1 MKKILILF
9 AASAFIMSC
18 GNNNNADNNA
28 AGTSAG
34 TTTDTAAATTPATT
48 DATAPAAG
56 GAASADAD
64 KGLNLIAQSDCL
76 TCHKVEEKVVGPAYR
91 DVAKKYAN
99 TPAMVDSLASK
110 VIHGGAGNWGQVPM
124 TPHPQLSKEDAES
137 MVKYILSLK

>member
-28 AGTSAG
+28 SGTSAG
-34 TTTDTAAATTPATT
+34 TTDTAAATTT

-56 GAASADAD
+56 ASDADAD

-91 DVAKKYAN
+91 DVAKKYEN
-99 TPAMVDSLASK
+99 TPANVDSLAGK
-110 VIHGGAGNWGQVPM
+110 IIHGGAGNWGQVPM
-124 TPHPQLSKEDAES
+124 TPHPQLSKEDAQT